1 MRIVCFAGAATVA
14 VSTSDRPM
22 ARISQC
28 VHIGCGRPQG
38 EGTSSMKEIDFIR
51 RKIIFWNYRNG
62 TEGMDFQTYLLTL
75 HRTFHSADIIKKHPQ

>member
-1 MRIVCFAGAATVA
+1 IVCFAGAATGG
-14 VSTSDRPM
+14 DDP
-22 ARISQC
+22 
-28 VHIGCGRPQG
+28 
-38 EGTSSMKEIDFIR
+38 SSMNDIYFIG